1 MGRVLLVAIALLLT
15 LPARAAGQARATGA
29 DVDGTVVDQSGSILV
44 DSLITVSNLETGTV
58 RTAVTDG
65 SGRYQVPALPPGTY
79 NVSAARPG
87 FTTRT
92 LENVVLALGQAVTID
107 FTLRVAG
114 ITEATTVA
122 GEILPVQV
130 SRTEMSS
137 VINQEQVDALPTNGR
152 NFISFAMIT
161 PAVAPDHTPQQGA
174 TTTSGLS
181 FAGQRS
187 RSNNIMVD
195 GLDNNDLV
203 VGAVRA
209 TFSQEAIREFQ
220 VLANSYSAEFGKA
233 SGGVVN
239 IVTRSGTNVFHGN
252 AFFYFR
258 NETLNAK
265 KYFERFDIFGNPVD
279 LQKAPFGQKQAG
291 ATLGGPVRKGK
302 TFFFLS
308 YERTGVEDSR
318 LVTIDPA
325 AAEVLN
331 GLGFPV
337 DLGNVGLRTSND
349 EFLGKIDHQWSPTST
364 LVVRGNYAD
373 IDRDGIDD
381 FGGSVARSRGTVQH
395 RTDWSISGA
404 QSDVLSGRWINELRA
419 QFARENQ
426 HIDALDPLCG
436 GECSAVDQGGPT
448 LEITEWPA
456 SGASD

>member
-1 MGRVLLVAIALLLT
+1 MGRILLVAIALLLT
-15 LPARAAGQARATGA
+15 LPAPVVGQARATGA
-29 DVDGTVVDQSGSILV
+29 DVDGPVVDQSGGILA
-44 DSLITVSNLETGTV
+44 DSSITVTNVDTGIA

-65 SGRYQVPALPPGTY
+65 SGRYHVPALPPGTY
-79 NVSAARPG
+79 KVSAALPG

-92 LENVVLALGQAVTID
+92 LENVALALGQAVTID

-114 ITEATTVA
+114 ITETTTVA
-122 GEILPVQV
+122 AEILPVQV
-130 SRTEMSS
+130 SRTEISS
-137 VINQEQVDALPTNGR
+137 VVNQEQVDALPTDGR
-152 NFISFAMIT
+152 NFISFAVIT
-161 PAVAPDHTPQQGA
+161 PAVSPDHTPQQGA

-258 NETLNAK
+258 NEALNAT
-265 KYFERFDIFGNPVD
+265 KYFEQFDIFGNPVD
-279 LQKAPFGQKQAG
+279 LAKAPYDQKQSG
-291 ATLGGPVRKGK
+291 ATFGGPVRKSK

-308 YERTGVEDSR
+308 YERTGIEDSR

-325 AAEVLN
+325 AAGVLN
-331 GLGFPV
+331 SLGFPV
-337 DLGNVGLRTSND
+337 ALGNVGLRIANA
-349 EFLGKIDHQWSPTST
+349 EFLGKIDHHWSPTRS
-364 LVVRGNYAD
+364 LVVRANYAD

-381 FGGSVARSRGTVQH
+381 FGGSVARSRGTVQR
-395 RTDWSISGA
+395 RTDWSISGPRA
-404 QSDVLSGRWINELRA
+404 TLSGRWINELRA
-419 QFARENQ
+419 QLARENQ

-436 GECSAVDQGGPT
+436 GECTGVDQGGPT
-448 LEITEWPA
+448 SRLPESRA